1 VSDDKGSIT
10 YDQDMF
16 SKTAKEIE
24 KADPIGDYGPIGG
37 YSAYSGSGEA
47 SHVRPGD
54 LTIAKLEN
62 PGVDGLAPDSGGSS
76 FANSHYYD
84 SGFSTADAESLLQGQ
99 VRFYDPTS
107 QFNINTYEFWDG
119 DQTYASPSHPAV
131 ADFTGSYDGFIDA
144 FYNAQS
150 QMSSELHET
159 AANIRKMATVYK
171 ATEDANERDVFGIS
185 LPAPYNP
192 PGQ

>member
-1 VSDDKGSIT
+1 MSDDKGSIT

-16 SKTAKEIE
+16 SQTAKEIE
-24 KADPIGDYGPIGG
+24 KADPIGKYGPIDN

-47 SHVRPGD
+47 THVRPGD

-62 PGVDGLAPDSGGSS
+62 PGVDGLTPDSGGSNFS
-76 FANSHYYD
+76 NSHYSD
-84 SGFSTADAESLLQGQ
+84 FGFGTAEAESLMQGQ
-99 VRFYDPTS
+99 VSFYDPTS

-119 DQTYASPSHPAV
+119 DQTYASPSQPVV
-131 ADFTGSYDGFIDA
+131 ADFTGSYFCFIDA

-150 QMSSELHET
+150 QMSGELHET
-159 AANIRKMATVYK
+159 AANIRKMATVYQT
-171 ATEDANERDVFGIS
+171 TEDANERDVFGVS